1 MLLSAFA
8 SDVGAVSRFGPRVP
22 VEPAG
27 WKVWHVAQP
36 FEAKTVLPAAASPP
50 PPPEVVV
57 PPEVVEDV
65 VVGEVEVVVG
75 RGRDRDGDRVHARDF
90 EPPSD
95 V

>member
-1 MLLSAFA
+1 
-8 SDVGAVSRFGPRVP
+8 VSRFGPRVP

-36 FEAKTVLPAAASPP
+36 FEAKRALPAAASPP
-50 PPPEVVV
+50 PPDEEVVV
-57 PPEVVEDV
+57 ADVDVVEGV
-65 VVGEVEVVVG
+65 EGVEEVDDPPATVTV
-75 RGRDRDGDRVHARDF
+75 RTLDF